1 MEVRFLC
8 LLLLRVESSNTIC
21 VWASQGVSPRSHDGQ
36 SQGEDNQFLD
46 IDGADDMEGPTI
58 SPIWRVPAL
67 WELSEECF

>member
-21 VWASQGVSPRSHDGQ
+21 VGEQGVSPRSHDGQ

-46 IDGADDMEGPTI
+46 IDGVDAIGGSDHITNLESDCSG
-58 SPIWRVPAL
+58 S
-67 WELSEECF
+67 F

>member
-1 MEVRFLC
+1 MVEVRFLC

-46 IDGADDMEGPTI
+46 IDGADAIGGSNHITNLESDCSLGVE
-58 SPIWRVPAL
+58 
-67 WELSEECF
+67 